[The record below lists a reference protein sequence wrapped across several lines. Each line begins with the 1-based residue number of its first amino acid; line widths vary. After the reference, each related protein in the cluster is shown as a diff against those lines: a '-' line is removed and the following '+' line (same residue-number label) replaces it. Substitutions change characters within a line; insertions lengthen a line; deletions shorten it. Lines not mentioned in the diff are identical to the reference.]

1 MSDAKREISR
11 WKFWRLACAALA
23 ILMVFSLFYIGSKP
37 VAVGLFP
44 TPWDKVAH
52 GLFFSVLAT
61 MSWIVAGNRKPW
73 LIAIAVVVV
82 GGLDELHQISLPGRS
97 ADWADFFADVVAG
110 VGMVCMLMLRK
121 AALRN

>member
-1 MSDAKREISR
+1 MRDAKQVISQ
-11 WKFWRLACAALA
+11 WKIWPLACAALA
-23 ILMVFSLFYIGSKP
+23 ILMVSSLFYIGSKP
-37 VAVGLFP
+37 AAVGLFP

-61 MSWIVAGNRKPW
+61 LSWIVAGERKPW
-73 LIAIAVVVV
+73 LIAIAVVAV

-110 VGMVCMLMLRK
+110 VGMIIILMLRK
-121 AALRN
+121 TALRN